1 MAISGTVSR
10 ETGAKPLKLEIRLQW
25 ERIPIEGVVSWVFFT
40 PGRAV
45 LCYPDCR
52 VATPQK
58 VANRVGPG
66 SCNTGPA
73 LDLDD
78 RVVILMSV
86 AGVADPSQSPMPV
99 TASVSQL
106 TGALH

>member
-1 MAISGTVSR
+1 MTNTC
-10 ETGAKPLKLEIRLQW
+10 TGPKQPLELEIRLQW
-25 ERIPIEGVVSWVFFT
+25 ERIPIGGPVSWVFFT

-52 VATPQK
+52 VATPLK

-73 LDLDD
+73 LDHDD

-86 AGVADPSQSPMPV
+86 AGVALIRHNQPHMLV